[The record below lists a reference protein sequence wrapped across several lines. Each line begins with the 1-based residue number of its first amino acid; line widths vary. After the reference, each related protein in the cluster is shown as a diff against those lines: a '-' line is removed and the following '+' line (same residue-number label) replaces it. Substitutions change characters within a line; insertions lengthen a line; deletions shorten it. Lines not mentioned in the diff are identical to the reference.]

1 MIAKST
7 IASARPQLRIAA
19 TLLPPVILFAAAMAA
34 FWTFPYDLGFITRI
48 LIMMVFVLSFDLI
61 LGYAGIATLGHAAM
75 YGCGAYAAGLFAIH
89 VSADPLLGLAFG
101 AAAGALIA
109 LVSGML
115 LMRMHGLSL
124 LMLSIAVTM
133 VLQEIASKA
142 RDVTGGADGL
152 TGISMGPVLGMF
164 EFDFIGKTAFWYA
177 FCVLFV
183 VLAAL
188 RVVVASPFGLALR
201 GIKDSPSRMRAIGTP
216 IYWRKVTAYVAA
228 GAIAGIAGALSAQIT
243 SLVSIE
249 AFNFALSAEVMVMLV
264 LGGAGRLYGAI
275 IGTLVFMTVHHIAAS
290 IDPFNWLFVIG
301 FMVLVVVFFLPDGLI
316 SLPKRMMRRIGGAK
330 Q

>member
-1 MIAKST
+1 MSANST
-7 IASARPQLRIAA
+7 IAAARPQIRGAA
-19 TLLPPVILFAAAMAA
+19 TFLPPIILLAGAFVA
-34 FWTFPYDLGFITRI
+34 FWLFPYDLGFMTRI

-89 VSADPLLGLAFG
+89 VSADPLLGLAIG

-109 LVSGML
+109 LVSGLL
-115 LMRMHGLSL
+115 LMRAHGLSL

-133 VLQEIASKA
+133 VLQETASKA
-142 RDVTGGADGL
+142 RGITGGADGL
-152 TGISMGPVLGMF
+152 TGISMGPVLGIF

-183 VLAAL
+183 ILLVL

-216 IYWRKVTAYVAA
+216 LYRRKVAAYVLG
-228 GAIAGIAGALSAQIT
+228 GAIAGIAGALTAQIT

-264 LGGAGRLYGAI
+264 LGGAGRLYGAL
-275 IGTLVFMTVHHIAAS
+275 IGTLVFMTVHHIAAG

-301 FMVLVVVFFLPDGLI
+301 FMVLAVVFFLPEGLI
-316 SLPKRMMRRIGGAK
+316 SLPKRLMRLD
-330 Q
+330 